1 MGEKTKPWY
10 ASKTIWLNAVTAGV
24 AVLTALQGQSIVQD
38 NPSLAAGL
46 VAALGVAN
54 VALRII
60 SILPIG

>member
-1 MGEKTKPWY
+1 MAEKTKPWY

-46 VAALGVAN
+46 VAALGAAN